1 MARST
6 IVDDLFTLG
15 ANTPRKLSITLA
27 ISFALALHQLSAIG
41 QPVANGLQDLFK
53 AVFTPGA
60 SVLALLDQYMVSA
73 ALLLGAAARF
83 MERQIAVLRSGLT
96 NANER

>member
-1 MARST
+1 
-6 IVDDLFTLG
+6 VDDLFTLG
-15 ANTPRKLSITLA
+15 ANTPRKLSITFA

-83 MERQIAVLRSGLT
+83 MERRRGVDLLT
-96 NANER
+96 